1 MSEASYKYDRLHV
14 SVDDG
19 VAIATIDN
27 PPINVLTM
35 ELFGDLL
42 HFARTVSE
50 DDEVRAVILR
60 SDHDEFLIA
69 HFDVEAILE
78 FPTDQPAERAKNAE
92 DNVFHAMCEL
102 FRTMPKA
109 TLIEVAGRVGGGGS
123 ELTMSCDM
131 RFGAIGK
138 AVINQP
144 EVAIGILPGGSG
156 TQRLPRLVG
165 RGRALEVILGCED
178 LDAETAERWG
188 YLNRA
193 LPADQ
198 LRPFVE
204 GLARRIASFP
214 AEAIALAKQ
223 SVLNAEADPGPGLI
237 EEAYLFQSLLRT
249 APAPRLMRRFME
261 NGGQTREGELR
272 LAELCTEVAAA
283 DKDTDS
289 K

>member
-1 MSEASYKYDRLHV
+1 MSQPDYQFDRLRV
-14 SVDDG
+14 SVEHG

-27 PPINVLTM
+27 PPINLLTM

-42 HFARTVSE
+42 RFAKTVAV
-50 DDEVRAVILR
+50 DDAVRAVILR
-60 SDHDEFLIA
+60 SDNEEFLIA

-78 FPTDQPAERAKNAE
+78 FPTETPAERGQKPD
-92 DNVFHAMCEL
+92 DNVFHALCEL
-102 FRTMPKA
+102 LRTMPKA
-109 TLIEVAGRVGGGGS
+109 TLVEVAGRVGGGGS

-131 RFGAIGK
+131 RFGALGK

-165 RGRALEVILGCED
+165 RGRAMEVILGCED

-193 LPADQ
+193 LPPEK

-204 GLARRIASFP
+204 KLAKRIASFP
-214 AEAIALAKQ
+214 GEAIALAKQ
-223 SVLNAEADPGPGLI
+223 SVLNAEGDVGPGLI
-237 EEAYLFQSLLRT
+237 EEAFLFQSLLRT
-249 APAPRLMRRFME
+249 EPAPRLMKGFME
-261 NGGQTREGELR
+261 AGGQTREGELR
-272 LAELCTEVAAA
+272 LADLCAEVAE
-283 DKDTDS
+283 S